1 MTEKKVA
8 KWQTKDSVLVLDNR
22 WAKVR
27 RDVCMLTDGTEIDGY
42 YYWEGG
48 HFAQIFAL
56 TPEDQVILVRQYRHG
71 VKEVNVE
78 LPAGLIDSY
87 DLNALK
93 NAQQELLQETG
104 FEAETWTSLGVLHT
118 SPAKSTTCS
127 YHFLAKN
134 AKKVQNPHLDETEAI
149 EVILCPIAE
158 VLSMIAK
165 GEIQD
170 SNSVA
175 TCLLALQAL
184 GKI

>member
-1 MTEKKVA
+1 MTEKKVE
-8 KWQTKDSVLVLDNR
+8 KWQIKESMLVLDNR

-27 RDVCMLTDGTEIDGY
+27 RDVCLLPGDVEVDGY

-48 HFAQIFAL
+48 HFAQVFAL
-56 TPEDQVILVRQYRHG
+56 TPDEQVILVQQYRHG
-71 VKEVNVE
+71 IKEIDIE
-78 LPAGLIDSY
+78 LPAGMIDAY
-87 DLNALK
+87 DLDALK

-104 FEAETWTSLGVLHT
+104 FEAETWTSLGMLHT

-127 YHFLAKN
+127 HHFLAQN
-134 AKKVQNPHLDETEAI
+134 AKKTQKPQLEEGEVI
-149 EVILCPIAE
+149 EVILCTIPE
-158 VLSMIAK
+158 VLLMIAK

-184 GKI
+184 GKF

>member
-1 MTEKKVA
+1 V
-8 KWQTKDSVLVLDNR
+8 
-22 WAKVR
+22 KVR
-27 RDVCMLTDGTEIDGY
+27 RDVCILPNGTEIDGY

-56 TPEDQVILVRQYRHG
+56 TPEELVVLVRQYRHG
-71 VKEVNVE
+71 VKEINVE

-104 FEAETWTSLGVLHT
+104 FEAEIWTSLGVLHT
-118 SPAKSTTCS
+118 SPSKSTTCS
-127 YHFLAKN
+127 YHFLAQN
-134 AKKVQNPHLDETEAI
+134 AKRVQKPLLDETEAI
-149 EVILCPIAE
+149 EVFLHPIPE

-170 SNSVA
+170 SNSIA